1 MLFQIKLNTSK
12 PEERSQDLVPLRVEK
27 SLKHALTGLI
37 GKCFI
42 IIHELVFANDLNRF
56 FCFDSA
62 NNLEKYADLNKTITP
77 MSADRIVV
85 SQVHL
90 PTYQLMEIPWSW
102 LKQCSCFKIFFQG
115 IDPFLAIQN
124 NPKEYDDFCPI
135 APTSVVMKSVRKVMS
150 QSLAHSFQR
159 THKRG
164 VLRFANSI
172 SNNSL
177 HKQGISTS
185 DL

>member
-1 MLFQIKLNTSK
+1 MLQQGALSLEYISSQKMLFQIKLNTSK

-56 FCFDSA
+56 FCFDTA

-85 SQVHL
+85 TVDKARC
-90 PTYQLMEIPWSW
+90 I
-102 LKQCSCFKIFFQG
+102 
-115 IDPFLAIQN
+115 
-124 NPKEYDDFCPI
+124 
-135 APTSVVMKSVRKVMS
+135 
-150 QSLAHSFQR
+150 FQR
-159 THKRG
+159 TNSWKSLG
-164 VLRFANSI
+164 PDSSSALVLKSFSRALTLSWQSKTI
-172 SNNSL
+172 L
-177 HKQGISTS
+177 KSTMIFVQ
-185 DL
+185 